1 MDHYK
6 SWGTLKKWL
15 EDNLCYELKTRVSF
29 FLTRYHKVHNSYGR
43 AAITVDGKEWVLFSW
58 IEMYHQEAAVSKIW
72 HTEEKSTDKLQNIES
87 ILKPQ
92 WDENCTYCEWDF
104 LSAVLQYRNM
114 SIQDALN
121 SDDFII
127 KILAIMD
134 RRIGKQ
140 TLKKIED
147 AKDYFQYPDW
157 VKQFYLL
164 RFACENPI

>member
-15 EDNLCYELKTRVSF
+15 ENNTCDEMKNRISF
-29 FLTRYHKVHNSYGR
+29 FLTRYHKVHDSYGR
-43 AAITVDGKEWVLFSW
+43 AAIKVDGEERVIFSW
-58 IEMYHQEAAVSKIW
+58 TEMQKQESDRSELWAQEGK
-72 HTEEKSTDKLQNIES
+72 TEYDLDKYEKMMKSDWDKQ
-87 ILKPQ
+87 
-92 WDENCTYCEWDF
+92 CTYCEWDF
-104 LSAVLQYRNM
+104 LSAVLSFRKM

-127 KILAIMD
+127 KILAIID
-134 RRIGKQ
+134 KRVGKR

-147 AKDYFQYPDW
+147 SKDYLQYPDW

-164 RFACENPI
+164 RLSY